1 MASRD
6 KKEMLTYL
14 HGISR
19 NEIEQL
25 NAGPFLALLELPVI
39 VDGSLFSFS
48 FFFLFSL
55 FIILLEPQAR
65 NGIMQPL

>member
-25 NAGPFLALLELPVI
+25 NAGPFLALLELPAI
-39 VDGSLFSFS
+39 VDGSPFSFS
-48 FFFLFSL
+48 FFFFVFSL
-55 FIILLEPQAR
+55 YHFT
-65 NGIMQPL
+65 